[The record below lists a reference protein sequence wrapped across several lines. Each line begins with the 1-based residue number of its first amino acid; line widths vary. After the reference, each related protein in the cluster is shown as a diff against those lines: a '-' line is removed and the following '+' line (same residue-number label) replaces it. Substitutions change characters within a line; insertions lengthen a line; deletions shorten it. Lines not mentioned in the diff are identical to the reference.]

1 MSDRIQILEQ
11 RIAQL
16 EAELRTVRWQTEAQ
30 RQRIAYRY
38 GQELL
43 ALIDGTPDAKV
54 TVTDIV
60 QKLVFQDEEGNT
72 ISETDGSLVGK
83 IIKVRF

>member
-1 MSDRIQILEQ
+1 MSSDRIQILEQ
-11 RIAQL
+11 RIVQL
-16 EAELRTVRWQTEAQ
+16 EAELWALQQQSAAQ
-30 RQRIAYRY
+30 RRLVAKY

-43 ALIDGTPDAKV
+43 ALIDGTSDAQV

-72 ISETDGSLVGK
+72 ISETLKRPYYLV
-83 IIKVRF
+83 